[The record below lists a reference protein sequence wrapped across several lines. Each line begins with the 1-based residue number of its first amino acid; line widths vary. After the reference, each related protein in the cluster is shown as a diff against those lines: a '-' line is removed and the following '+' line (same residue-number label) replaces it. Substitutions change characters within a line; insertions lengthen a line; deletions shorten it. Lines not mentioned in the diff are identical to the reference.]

1 MCKVPRGRLRRRERR
16 EGRLKSVPRKSPQ
29 AISRSRNS
37 PLPQTSKDKSYLLPF
52 WHILS
57 RGGKDMKTDTDN
69 RAVILGRY
77 IADTGATV
85 RQCAKEFGISK
96 STVHTDVTE
105 RLYNIDRALQ
115 EKVRRVLEKNKTERH
130 LRGGEATRKKFEAY
144 KKGSQL

>member
-1 MCKVPRGRLRRRERR
+1 
-16 EGRLKSVPRKSPQ
+16 
-29 AISRSRNS
+29 
-37 PLPQTSKDKSYLLPF
+37 
-52 WHILS
+52 
-57 RGGKDMKTDTDN
+57 MKTDTDN

-105 RLYNIDRALQ
+105 RLCNIDRALQ
-115 EKVRRVLEKNKTERH
+115 KKVRRVLEKNKTERH